1 MHDTLR
7 QCEREVEQ
15 ARSKLSHD
23 LATLRA
29 PETISAFTDD
39 LKRDAIETKDVLLDQ
54 VTQTAQSKLSD
65 FVEELKA
72 RAAANPVA
80 TLAIGAGIAWRLL
93 RHPPIATA
101 LIGAGVYG
109 LWRTNGFHP
118 HDGSRPDY
126 LQHGK
131 QRLKE
136 QASDFASDVASSAKE
151 IAADVGDT
159 VSAKTAEMVDAA
171 KTKAQEWSGSAQ
183 AKAQEWSETAQAK
196 AQEWSGTAQTKAQQL
211 TDDVGR
217 GAAAVRSAL
226 IAETD
231 SLNARA
237 QDAVQSVSD
246 RAKSVS
252 DRAKSVSDRARS
264 ATMDASSRTSQFMR
278 ETIHDTRD
286 ALADSQSRDK
296 LLLGV
301 AGVAV
306 AAALGMACQKRIAE
320 EVE

>member
-39 LKRDAIETKDVLLDQ
+39 LKRDAIETKDALLDQ

-231 SLNARA
+231 SAERARA
-237 QDAVQSVSD
+237 TMTVQ
-246 RAKSVS
+246 SVS